1 MIRKVLLVD
10 DDPILRIALE
20 KRLASFSDSFTVITA
35 SDGFEAVQ
43 QLKNV
48 SFSLIILDLIMPRM
62 DGMSLMAHIREKYA
76 DLPVIVISSM
86 RTPEMQ
92 KMVKSNA
99 VLAYLRKP
107 FQAEAL
113 VSVIMNSLRKEADGG
128 IMHGVSPTV
137 FLQLMEMEGKTC
149 TIRIFDK
156 VSEAGG
162 VLYFIEGRLV
172 DARVG
177 DRHGID
183 AAYKVCTWEVVTLF
197 MQNACEPREN
207 IINSELQP
215 IIMKAVGMKDES
227 DNPDDES
234 EDIWEEE
241 SEPISAAGKMPA
253 SPLHDI
259 GTLLLAEGCADFNLE
274 ELSFDETMGKIVDQL
289 NELGAGSGF
298 GDFQVASV
306 ATKKKHDLIILPGQP
321 APVISISPGSAQERI
336 LEILRNNDKIQF
348 NRRQ

>member
-20 KRLASFSDSFTVITA
+20 KRLAAFSDSFTVITA

-43 QLKNV
+43 QLKNY

-86 RTPEMQ
+86 RAPEMQ
-92 KMVKSNA
+92 KMVKSNG
-99 VLAYLRKP
+99 VLAYLSKP

-113 VSVIMNSLRKEADGG
+113 VSVIMNSLRKEAGGG
-128 IMHGVSPTV
+128 IMHDVSPTV
-137 FLQLMEMEGKTC
+137 FLQLIEMEGKTC
-149 TIRIFDK
+149 TIRIFDN

-162 VLYFIEGRLV
+162 VLYFIDGRLV

-197 MQNACEPREN
+197 MQNECEVREN
-207 IINSELQP
+207 IINSGLQP

-227 DNPDDES
+227 DNPDDYS
-234 EDIWEEE
+234 EDNGEEE
-241 SEPISAAGKMPA
+241 SEPISAAGKMPG
-253 SPLHDI
+253 SLHDI
-259 GTLLLAEGCADFNLE
+259 RTLLLKEGCADFNLE
-274 ELSFDETMGKIVDQL
+274 ELSFDETMAKIVDQL
-289 NELGAGSGF
+289 NKLGTGSGF
-298 GDFQVASV
+298 GNFQVASV
-306 ATKKKHDLIILPGQP
+306 ATGKKHDLIILPGQP

-336 LEILRNNDKIQF
+336 IEILRTHDQVQF